1 MANPALQ
8 DIVALLGWPAAGN
21 PAQYLFERASASAGL
36 DCRFISVDVDPTRLA
51 DALAGAA
58 AMGFRGCLL
67 AGPLR
72 MAALPLVA
80 DTSPAAAFA
89 GAASLIDCRGDTL
102 TAHMTDGRGTIEA
115 LRSHVDPAGSRAL
128 VVGAGATGRAVALE
142 LALAGAASVVVYD
155 REPDRADALAE
166 AVAALDRAASSR
178 LDAGPAIA
186 VPDDV
191 EIVVVALPQAA
202 PDASALTGLRPDL
215 VVAETALAAQ
225 PSPLAQLVAAA
236 AACLVDGLEVHAA
249 RTAIEFQSLTGAA
262 ADTDQLRDALDEF
275 LA

>member
-1 MANPALQ
+1 MTSPALQ
-8 DIVALLGWPAAGN
+8 EIVALCGCPAAGN
-21 PAQYLFERASASAGL
+21 PAQYLFERAIDAAEL
-36 DCRFISVDVDPTRLA
+36 DCRFLSVDVDPNRLA

-58 AMGFRGCLL
+58 SMGFRDCLL

-72 MAALPLVA
+72 TAALPLVA
-80 DTSPAAAFA
+80 ETSPAAAFA
-89 GAASLIDCRGDTL
+89 GAASLIDCRGGTL
-102 TAHMTDGRGTIEA
+102 TGHMTDGRGTIEA
-115 LRSHVDPAGSRAL
+115 LRSHCDPAGCRAL

-142 LALAGAASVVVYD
+142 LALAGAARVVVHD
-155 REPDRADALAE
+155 REPDRAAALEE
-166 AVAALDRAASSR
+166 AVAALGRATPSR
-178 LDAGPAIA
+178 LNPEPAIT

-191 EIVVVALPQAA
+191 EIVVVALPEAA
-202 PDASALTGLRPDL
+202 PDAAALTGLRPDL
-215 VVAETALAAQ
+215 VVAETALSAQ
-225 PSPLAQLVAAA
+225 PSPLANLVAAA